1 MSAPPNLF
9 EVEQSDGT
17 KIPVRM
23 FGDEYY
29 NWMETEDSYVI
40 EFVEEDERQGWYYS
54 KLDENGKFTASET
67 LVIYPAPDDIDI
79 PKRLREMDPKVHKF
93 GYDRSNSLS
102 DVNSSLDRSSSTSII
117 KPLVFLVDF
126 NNIPT
131 SVPPKKYTKE
141 EFEVLLFA
149 EDLTPGDAGLPS
161 NYGMSVRDYYYEI
174 SRETLEISGDGGSI
188 IDWRIADYDYSY
200 YVDGVQ
206 GKGEGNGPDN
216 TNDYSQSA
224 AALVVEFAM
233 AKDDEG
239 FDFSL
244 FDNGNGAIDVVILI
258 VEGWMNGS
266 DYQFW
271 PFYSTIPYDNDIIP
285 SEKNIN
291 GYFILDGVAITKY
304 MIVPERYYLDSSGA
318 WKYDIHPIG
327 TICHEMGHILGLPD
341 LYDPSLAGGI
351 GEWGLMGSGN
361 WQNQTRPAYMSAWSR
376 YRLGFIDPVILENK
390 TDYTLTI
397 QPAEFSG
404 VSGAFMLPMNS
415 NMPHEYILLE
425 NRQKFGSDIHLAGTG
440 MLVWHID
447 DNITSL
453 NYDVNI
459 NPDYYGVNL
468 LQADGQGD
476 LYDDCYDCADAG
488 DPFPGS
494 TGVTTINDN
503 TAPGLSLYNYDRN
516 GGGTIDVGGASGIE
530 IRDIQENSNVIT
542 CIVDV
547 PNSNGTI
554 ISYDEENAPTGGFY
568 EGNPYHTAGIRFTA
582 TESNRLSS
590 VQTNIVSS
598 NSQYYVN
605 NYIIKIWEGWSGNK
619 PITFLDSYDGIINW
633 GTNNGARNGG
643 WVDISL
649 MSKNISLQRGNEYYI
664 EIIKDGG
671 VYWYDKALYSSSVA
685 SGQSYYRSTEQGNCH
700 VFNNGDWNLRAIIGE
715 CGADQDVEVWPGN
728 TDANSIVDAEDIVP
742 IGIYWGMSGCSRSGN
757 AYLWESHP
765 QPTGWEDPCAAH
777 ADANGDGIV
786 DIADVLVMLVNWGEE
801 TFDSDIVES
810 CSEKQELTSHRDNFY
825 QIYQSLDGNSEIEI
839 SIRSHLDELF
849 NFSMLPNDFQL
860 SPNFPNPFN
869 AATQISFSIPVSEAV
884 QIAVYDVLG
893 RELQVLLDSP
903 LTAGDYAINWV
914 ADDYASGIY
923 IIHMQTAGFIMTQKA
938 ILLK

>member
-17 KIPVRM
+17 KIPIRM

-29 NWMETEDSYVI
+29 NWMETEDGYVI
-40 EFVEEDERQGWYYS
+40 EFVEEDARQGWYYS

-67 LVIYPAPDDIDI
+67 LVIYPVADDIDI

-93 GYDRSNSLS
+93 GDERSNALS
-102 DVNSSLDRSSSTSII
+102 GVNSSLDRSSFTSII

-126 NNIPT
+126 DNR
-131 SVPPKKYTKE
+131 PPSMPPREYTKE
-141 EFEVLLFA
+141 EFEALIFA
-149 EDLTPGDAGLPS
+149 ENLTPGDAGLPS

-174 SRETLEISGDGGSI
+174 SRETLEIYGDGESI
-188 IDWRIADYDYSY
+188 IDWRTADYDYSY

-206 GKGEGNGPDN
+206 GKGQGNGPNN
-216 TNDYSQSA
+216 TNNYFQSA

-233 AKDDEG
+233 EMDDEG
-239 FDFSL
+239 FDFNS
-244 FDNGNGAIDVVILI
+244 FDNGRGAIDVIILI

-271 PFYSTIPYDNDIIP
+271 PHTWTIPNNIIP
-285 SEKNIN
+285 SEANTD
-291 GYFILDGVAITKY
+291 GYLVLDGVAITKY

-341 LYDPSLAGGI
+341 LYDKSENSAAGI

-361 WQNQTRPAYMSAWSR
+361 WRNQTRPTYMSAWSR

-390 TDYTLTI
+390 MNYDLTI

-404 VSGAFMLPMNS
+404 WEGAFILPMDVK
-415 NMPHEYILLE
+415 MPHEYILLE
-425 NRQKFGSDIHLAGTG
+425 NRQRFGSDIHLAGTG

-447 DNITSL
+447 ENITDL
-453 NYDVNI
+453 NDDVNV
-459 NPDYYGVNL
+459 NPDFYGVNL
-468 LQADGQGD
+468 LQADGKED
-476 LYDDCYDCADAG
+476 LYNDCYECTDAG

-494 TGVTTINDN
+494 TGITIINDN
-503 TAPGLSLYNYDRN
+503 TVPGLSLYNYDRN
-516 GGGTIDVGGASGIE
+516 GDGTIDAGGESGIE
-530 IRDIQENSNVIT
+530 IRSIQENSNVIT
-542 CIVDV
+542 CIVDI
-547 PNSNGTI
+547 PNANGTI
-554 ISYDEENAPTGGFY
+554 ISYDEGNYTGDGY
-568 EGNPYHTAGIRFTA
+568 EDNSGLHWAGIQFEA
-582 TESNRLSS
+582 IESNILSGI
-590 VQTNIVSS
+590 QTYIPSTNS
-598 NSQYYVN
+598 NYYVN

-619 PITFLDSYDGIINW
+619 PITFLDSYNGITNW
-633 GTNNGARNGG
+633 STNGDRNGG

-649 MSKNISLQRGNEYYI
+649 MSKNISLQSGNEYYI
-664 EIIKDGG
+664 EINFDGG
-671 VYWYDKALYSSSVA
+671 AYWYDKALYSSSVA
-685 SGQSYYRSTEQGNCH
+685 SGQSYYRSSEQVSCN
-700 VFNNGDWNLRAIIGE
+700 VLNDGDWNLRAIIGG

-728 TDANSIVDAEDIVP
+728 TDANSIVDAADIVP
-742 IGIYWGMSGCSRSGN
+742 IGIYWGMSGCSRSGD
-757 AYLWESHP
+757 AYLWVSNP

-801 TFDSDIVES
+801 TSNSDIVES
-810 CSEKQELTSHRDNFY
+810 CSDIQDLTSHRDNFY

-849 NFSMLPNDFQL
+849 NFGMLPNDFQL

-903 LTAGDYAINWV
+903 LTAGDYVINWV